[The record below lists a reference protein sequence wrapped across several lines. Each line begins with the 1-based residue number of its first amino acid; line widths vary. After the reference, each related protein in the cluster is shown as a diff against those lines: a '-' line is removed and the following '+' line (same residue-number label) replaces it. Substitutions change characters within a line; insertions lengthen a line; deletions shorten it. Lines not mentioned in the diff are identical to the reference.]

1 MSDPFISFQ
10 RKTSM
15 SECNH
20 IKDILND
27 EFIGKKVKLKG
38 WVYRHRAS
46 SKLVFIILRD
56 STDVIQC
63 VVKSDSEFFEAA
75 KDLYIESSIEI
86 EGTLRKDDRAPTG
99 YEIDVEKLNLICKG
113 EPFPVTKDQSVEF
126 LLDIR
131 HLWLRSMKL
140 TRILEA
146 RHYIIEYLREFL
158 DKEGFYEVPAPL
170 ITKSGAEGGSEVFEI
185 DYFGEKAYLTQSS
198 QLYAEAAIFAL
209 EKVYVLAPSFRAE
222 PSRTRRH
229 LAEYWHLEP
238 EMAFYNNKMN
248 MEIQE
253 RMVEYVCNKM
263 GKEHGSLVKKIGRDP
278 EYLLGIKSPFER
290 ISYEEAIDRANKLG
304 CKMKLGDDFG
314 ADEEYILTKDLKQ
327 PIFITDFPME
337 LKAFYMAE
345 NPNNPGHA
353 LCSDLLAPE
362 GHGEIIG
369 GSEREWR
376 YEVLMDRIKENK
388 LNVKD
393 YEWYLDLRK
402 YGSVP
407 HSGFG
412 LGIERFIK
420 WMLNLKHI
428 RDAIPFPR
436 TINRFYP

>member
-1 MSDPFISFQ
+1 MV
-10 RKTSM
+10 
-15 SECNH
+15 H
-20 IKDILND
+20 IKDILNED
-27 EFIGKKVKLKG
+27 FVGKNVKIKG
-38 WVYRHRAS
+38 WVYRQRAS
-46 SKLVFIILRD
+46 SNFVFMVVRD
-56 STDVIQC
+56 STDIIQC
-63 VVKSDSEFFEAA
+63 IVKSDNSQLFETA
-75 KDLYIESSIEI
+75 KDLYIESSLEI
-86 EGTLRKDDRAPTG
+86 EGKLRKDDRAPTG
-99 YEIDVEKLNLICKG
+99 YEIQVDKMNVISKG
-113 EPFPVTKDQSVEF
+113 EPFPITKDQSVEF

-146 RHYIIEYLREFL
+146 RHYIVEYLREFL
-158 DKEGFYEVPAPL
+158 NNNKFYEMPAPL
-170 ITKSGAEGGSEVFEI
+170 ITKSGAEGGSEVFEV

-222 PSRTRRH
+222 KSRTRRH
-229 LAEYWHLEP
+229 LTEYWHLEP
-238 EMAFYNNKMN
+238 EMAFYDNKMN
-248 MEIQE
+248 MELQE
-253 RMVEYVCNKM
+253 KMIEYVCNKM
-263 GKEHGSLVKKIGRDP
+263 GSEHGDLVKKIGRDP
-278 EYLLGIKSPFER
+278 QYLLDIKAPFER
-290 ISYEEAIDRANKLG
+290 IPYEEAIKKANKLG

-314 ADEEYILTKDLKQ
+314 ADEEYILTKELKQ

-345 NPNNPGHA
+345 NPEKPGHA

-376 YEVLMDRIKENK
+376 YDVLIKQIEKNN
-388 LNVKD
+388 LNAKD
-393 YEWYLDLRK
+393 YEWYLELRK

-420 WMLNLKHI
+420 WILNLDHI

-436 TINRFYP
+436 TISRLYP